1 MQVAIPIEA
10 VNGHGQCGQEPDH
23 QHTVGMMMTEMFP
36 PELVRDAFRA
46 DNGEFGWT
54 RAQIPLV
61 VDVLRSQGMGI
72 LGGDLWWVRV
82 ESTRWDGLIPQ
93 RHGPPA
99 VCMWAVE
106 RLPSESWPDFVER
119 GAPDALA
126 HVERWPNALDLP
138 PGLEGQILCS
148 LTWVSDLEYDRLT
161 RKAV

>member
-1 MQVAIPIEA
+1 
-10 VNGHGQCGQEPDH
+10 
-23 QHTVGMMMTEMFP
+23 MMMTEMFP